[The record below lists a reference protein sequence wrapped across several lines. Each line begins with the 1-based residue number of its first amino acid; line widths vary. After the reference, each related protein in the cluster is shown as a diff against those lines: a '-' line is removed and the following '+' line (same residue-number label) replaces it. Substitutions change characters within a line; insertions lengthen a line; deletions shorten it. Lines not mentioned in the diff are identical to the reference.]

1 MRNKVVYAVFCF
13 CVTLL
18 FVAEKLAAQAGG
30 DVENRRIGT
39 AAATEITIPVG
50 ARDLAM
56 GGSSMATSRGI
67 DALHWNPAGL
77 GRIGTTAEAV
87 VTTMAYI
94 ADIRLNYGAV
104 GVDFGSFGVVA
115 LGVRALDFGDI
126 PLTTQD
132 DPEGLGGRTYSP
144 AFVTVGLT
152 YSRAFTDAI
161 TAGGTVKFVSEKMA
175 RSEGSGVCFDL
186 GVQYHQLAGVRG
198 LHLGVALKNIGSEM
212 SFGGEGLN
220 RRAVSP
226 EGDRPEQYYQ
236 SRAASYEF
244 PTSVELGLS
253 YERSMN
259 ESINWSLNGA
269 FANNNLGLDGYRGGA
284 EVVLKTGTLQLA
296 GRGGMEYSPTEADD
310 ESIFG
315 PTVGFGV
322 SWASESVD
330 LTLDYAYRSVDY
342 FDSNN
347 MFTLKFGF

>member
-1 MRNKVVYAVFCF
+1 MGNKAVRFVLCF

-18 FVAEKLAAQAGG
+18 LVTEKLAAQYGA

-39 AAATEITIPVG
+39 AAASEITIPVG

-56 GGSSMATSRGI
+56 GGASLATSKGI

-77 GRIGTTAEAV
+77 GRIGTTAEGL

-94 ADIRLNYGAV
+94 ADIRLNYAAV
-104 GVDFGSFGVVA
+104 GVNFGGFGVVG
-115 LGVRALDFGDI
+115 LSVRALNFGDI
-126 PLTTQD
+126 ALTTQD

-144 AFVTVGLT
+144 AFVTVGVT

-175 RSEGSGVCFDL
+175 RAEGSGVAFDL
-186 GVQYHQLAGVRG
+186 GVQYHQLAGVPG
-198 LHLGVALKNIGSEM
+198 LHLGVALKNIGSVM
-212 SFGGEGLN
+212 NYGGEGLN
-220 RRAVSP
+220 RRATSP

-244 PTSVELGLS
+244 PTSVEMGLT
-253 YERSMN
+253 YERSVN
-259 ESINWSLNGA
+259 ESVSWSLNSA
-269 FANNNLGLDGYRGGA
+269 YANNNLGLDGYRGGA
-284 EVVLKTGTLQLA
+284 EVLFKSGTLQFA
-296 GRGGMEYSPTEADD
+296 GRGGMDYSPTKADD
-310 ESIFG
+310 ESIYG
-315 PTVGFGV
+315 PTFGFGV
-322 SWASESVD
+322 VWLSESVD
-330 LTLDYAYRSVDY
+330 VTLDYAYRSVDF